1 MNLSEFIEETLSE
14 ILAGVRA
21 VQSKEGGMAVGAETD
36 LVINHG
42 NMIFVNKNAYT
53 IVDFDVSVAA
63 ETEAKGK
70 AGIKVLSF
78 GGIEGGGGHTHQ
90 EIAVQ
95 VPNGDPTKPTSF
107 NRQL

>member
-1 MNLSEFIEETLSE
+1 
-14 ILAGVRA
+14 
-21 VQSKEGGMAVGAETD
+21 
-36 LVINHG
+36 
-42 NMIFVNKNAYT
+42 
-53 IVDFDVSVAA
+53 VDFDVSVAA

-90 EIAVQ
+90 ESSRVKFAVQ
-95 VPNGDPTKPTSF
+95 VRIPNGDPTKPTSF